1 MSKYKNMKTNNKREI
16 DLEKEIMSKV
26 ISGKISMKPR
36 WYFVLGTTLS
46 ILGLALLSVVSIFLV
61 NVMIFSLRTHG
72 PMGEWRLQMML
83 DSFPFWMP
91 IFAILGVVVG
101 VFILKKYDF
110 SYKKN
115 FFAII
120 IGFIFSII
128 IAGFLIDLLGL
139 NDIWARRGGVMR
151 QLYQQDNRSG
161 GYNKNGIK
169 NVR

>member
-16 DLEKEIMSKV
+16 DIEKEIMSKV

-61 NVMIFSLRTHG
+61 NVMICSLRIHG
-72 PMGEWRLQMML
+72 SMGQWKLQVML
-83 DSFPFWMP
+83 DSFPLWMP

-115 FFAII
+115 FLAII
-120 IGFIFSII
+120 AGFIFSII

-139 NDIWARRGGVMR
+139 NDVWSRRGGVMR
-151 QLYQQDNRSG
+151 QFYQQDNHGG
-161 GYNKNGIK
+161 GYNRNGIK